1 MLYQLNR
8 PHPQPHPPPHLA
20 PAKGDR
26 DRCVRASAH
35 IPLQMAALSDRF
47 SNTSGV
53 GQRTYISSLSYESP
67 GGGGAAFCL
76 KEDKRGMT

>member
-1 MLYQLNR
+1 
-8 PHPQPHPPPHLA
+8 
-20 PAKGDR
+20 
-26 DRCVRASAH
+26 
-35 IPLQMAALSDRF
+35 MAALSDRF

-76 KEDKRGMT
+76 KEDKRGRVDYLTGSGPEKRINSKKGISEINNYL